1 MIHFSADRFNDWLG
15 FLRGL
20 PCWTPDFYHH
30 IKLIVSTLRPEQLSG
45 EGKYISKFI
54 ETLIVNEFNL
64 KKEQRLQICQMFIND
79 IVTQET
85 DSDKYDRLQEILI
98 A

>member
-20 PCWTPDFYHH
+20 PCWTPDVYHH